1 MGKSVDMQR
10 VIHWFRQDLRLADN
24 PALTQAAKQGSVLP
38 VYILDD
44 QAAGAWSV
52 GAAGRCWL
60 HYSLQS
66 LNNNLENRLQLF
78 RGDADQILPELAQ
91 QHQIRTV
98 YWNQCYEPWRLQQ
111 DREIANRLREM
122 GVEVEIA
129 NASLLWN
136 PGDLLKADGTAYK
149 VFTPFY
155 RNGCLAA
162 PQPRRPLPR
171 PERIMIAQGNFGGN
185 SIAALELLPKI
196 RWDRPLISRWKIG
209 EQGALSQLDNFL
221 EGGLEG
227 YKEGRN
233 FPAQPHV
240 SKLSP
245 YLHWGEISVNQLWY
259 EVQRLGDSD
268 DVECFLRELCW
279 REFSHSLLYH
289 FNDLPHKNWQPK
301 FDRFAW
307 RRDELLLSRWQRGET
322 GYPFVDAGMRELWQ
336 TGYMHNRV
344 RMVVASFLVKNLLL
358 DWREGEAWFWD
369 CLLDAD
375 LANNAASWQ
384 WVAGC
389 GADAA
394 PYFRIFNPVAQ
405 GQKFDPGGTYT
416 RRYVPELA
424 ALPDKYLFCPWQ
436 APAAVLERAGVA
448 LGETY
453 PAPVVDLKHS
463 RELALS
469 AFKQLSSEKAGE

>member
-1 MGKSVDMQR
+1 M
-10 VIHWFRQDLRLADN
+10 ADN
-24 PALTQAAKQGSVLP
+24 PALTRAVKQGCLLP

-44 QAAGAWSV
+44 QAAGAWPA

-60 HYSLQS
+60 HHSLQS
-66 LNNNLENRLQLF
+66 LNDSLENRLQLF
-78 RGDADQILPELAQ
+78 RGDAYQIIPELAQ
-91 QHQIRTV
+91 QHQVRTV
-98 YWNQCYEPWRLQQ
+98 CWNQGYEPWRRQQ
-111 DREIANRLREM
+111 DRDLANRLREM
-122 GVEVEIA
+122 EVEVEIS

-162 PQPRRPLPR
+162 PQPRRPLPG
-171 PERIMIAQGNFGGN
+171 PEQILFAPGDFGGAG
-185 SIAALELLPKI
+185 IEALELLPKI
-196 RWDRPLISRWKIG
+196 RWDRPLISAWKVG
-209 EQGALSQLDNFL
+209 EKGALRQLDNFL
-221 EGGLEG
+221 EKGLEG

-245 YLHWGEISVNQLWY
+245 YLHWGEISANQLWY
-259 EVQRLGDSD
+259 EAQQLGDSE

-289 FNDLPHKNWQPK
+289 FTDLPDKNWQSK

-307 RRDELLLSRWQRGET
+307 RKEPSLLSRWQRGET

-358 DWREGEAWFWD
+358 DWREGQAWFWD

-394 PYFRIFNPVAQ
+394 PYFRIFNPVTQ
-405 GQKFDPGGTYT
+405 GQKFDPEGEYT

-424 ALPDKYLFCPWQ
+424 SLPDKYLFCPWL
-436 APAAVLERAGVA
+436 APAAVLEQAGVV
-448 LGETY
+448 LGKTY

-463 RELALS
+463 RERALS
-469 AFKQLSSEKAGE
+469 AFKQLSTEQVGE